1 MLVSAVIDR
10 RYRKSFTIVT
20 DGQGRTN
27 LHRALRRRSFFVVF
41 RLFKKVNRRL
51 VVIVFQKVGSFIQT
65 NAAWSAGRIHVP
77 WSGNVLGLFACFI
90 RHVFFLLALLARG
103 NVFLWAG
110 LVPSKI
116 MRLDTFCCAQC
127 RLRAS
132 LPVAALLSTSGNR
145 LETIAFVQLSVVRP
159 HVERSRAASP
169 S

>member
-1 MLVSAVIDR
+1 MEGAVSVAMFFCSGALWAPQKGDFHGLLDSAVIDR

-103 NVFLWAG
+103 NVFLWSQNNG
-110 LVPSKI
+110 
-116 MRLDTFCCAQC
+116 MRHI
-127 RLRAS
+127 RLRS
-132 LPVAALLSTSGNR
+132 
-145 LETIAFVQLSVVRP
+145 VQ
-159 HVERSRAASP
+159 A
-169 S
+169 

>member
-1 MLVSAVIDR
+1 MAEAPQKGDFHRLLDSAVIDR

-77 WSGNVLGLFACFI
+77 RFREVPGVVCLVYLPFLQALSGDFGRHQEQYAAGLCGGQFSSAFLKQS
-90 RHVFFLLALLARG
+90 RNLLA
-103 NVFLWAG
+103 V
-110 LVPSKI
+110 
-116 MRLDTFCCAQC
+116 
-127 RLRAS
+127 
-132 LPVAALLSTSGNR
+132 
-145 LETIAFVQLSVVRP
+145 
-159 HVERSRAASP
+159 
-169 S
+169 

>member
-1 MLVSAVIDR
+1 MAEAPQKGDFHRLLDSAVIDR

-51 VVIVFQKVGSFIQT
+51 VVVVFQKVGSFIQT
-65 NAAWSAGRIHVP
+65 NAAWSAGRIYVP
-77 WSGNVLGLFACFI
+77 GSGNVLGLFACFI

-110 LVPSKI
+110 AGAVQNNATRHILLRSVQAARVPPSGCFA
-116 MRLDTFCCAQC
+116 LDEWQ
-127 RLRAS
+127 
-132 LPVAALLSTSGNR
+132 ST
-145 LETIAFVQLSVVRP
+145 
-159 HVERSRAASP
+159 
-169 S
+169 